1 MLNGQLT
8 MANNVREFER
18 AFATYVGA
26 PFAVMCNSGVRP
38 IALGGAHEPSAIK
51 KLSVGDEVLIPA
63 VCWSTSLWPI
73 IQMGLVPVF
82 VDVDVDT
89 MNVELDDLE
98 ARITDKT
105 RGVLAVHVLGNM
117 CDMDRL
123 IKICTER
130 DLLLVED
137 TCESLG
143 STYGGKYVGTF
154 RNFGSYS
161 FYFSHHITTGEGG
174 MVVCQTQGRRSR
186 PMSTSAWVDARAF
199 KQRRVTR
206 TLRT

>member
-1 MLNGQLT
+1 
-8 MANNVREFER
+8 
-18 AFATYVGA
+18 
-26 PFAVMCNSGVRP
+26 
-38 IALGGAHEPSAIK
+38 
-51 KLSVGDEVLIPA
+51 
-63 VCWSTSLWPI
+63 
-73 IQMGLVPVF
+73 MGLVPVF

-89 MNVELDDLE
+89 MNVDLDDLE

-143 STYGGKYVGTF
+143 ARTAVNTWDVRKFWLVQFLLFAPHHDGGRRHGRVSDA
-154 RNFGSYS
+154 R
-161 FYFSHHITTGEGG
+161 
-174 MVVCQTQGRRSR
+174 GRRSR

-206 TLRT
+206 TLRAHRFTFHVRQCRVQLAPHGNLWRYREVSTSSS